1 MRTMQK
7 PHVVSTRWLKL
18 GPITQPRK
26 ARHKD
31 MNQQEATRFVIRQLG
46 RHQSRNDII
55 RGLCERGR
63 FDWRQAEQ
71 FVYRVEN
78 EHRRQIA
85 ARQMPFILFVAFATI
100 IGGVVFVAIG
110 GFYFSCTGSAMVLG
124 GLIGIVSIVY
134 RLIR

>member
-1 MRTMQK
+1 
-7 PHVVSTRWLKL
+7 
-18 GPITQPRK
+18 
-26 ARHKD
+26 
-31 MNQQEATRFVIRQLG
+31 MNEQEATRFVIRQLG

-71 FVYRVEN
+71 FVYRVEY

-85 ARQMPFILFVAFATI
+85 ARQMPFILLVAFATI
-100 IGGVVFVAIG
+100 IGGIVFMAIG

-124 GLIGIVSIVY
+124 GLIGIISIIS